1 MYRIGIVIIAGAIA
15 VAAVAGKVLRSD
27 APPTVAVAQ
36 VPAPMPTPAGAD
48 AGAVTGTQAPTVPA
62 ATPVAH
68 DERAA
73 VPAID
78 AAAAARAAT
87 FVSRDGTATFQ
98 VPQPTD
104 AEWADYREMLNHPA
118 YRSSGTSS
126 PGFAM
131 PYDPEW
137 RAVAR
142 GRRDAPAV
150 DLALENAVPHLEDL
164 AQAVLE
170 SLRDRDAER
179 LLSLHLTRDEFL
191 RICWREF
198 PQSRPYLKIPDA
210 EAWSFQQSKCSEAAL
225 SALRAFGGRG
235 WILHSVESGRSTP
248 YRNFTLHEGVTIRA
262 IDPESGRLTVLGVAP
277 VVVERDGRFKVFVYG
292 E

>member
-1 MYRIGIVIIAGAIA
+1 MHRIGIAIIVGAIA
-15 VAAVAGKVLRSD
+15 VAAVAGKVLQSD

-48 AGAVTGTQAPTVPA
+48 AGAATETQGPAVPA
-62 ATPVAH
+62 AASVVH
-68 DERAA
+68 EERAA

-78 AAAAARAAT
+78 ATAARAAS
-87 FVSRDGTATFQ
+87 FVSRDGTVRFQ

-104 AEWADYREMLNHPA
+104 AEWADYQEMLKHPA
-118 YRSSGTSS
+118 YRSSGTGA

-150 DLALENAVPHLEDL
+150 DLALENAVPRLEDL

-170 SLRDRDAER
+170 SLRDRDAGR